1 MTAPPARE
9 RIAPAYT
16 RAYLVRD
23 ADAPG
28 QPGDPIRFLAATEGQ
43 KGDGIDL
50 RMSGAR
56 LERYLANPV
65 VGYNHQYWGRDGLPI
80 GRGEGT
86 AVVGSQLFIDVVFDQ
101 DDDFAKRVEA
111 KYRNGFLNAVS
122 IGFSVWAWEDG
133 KGSYWL
139 GGVAQEWEL
148 TELSCVPVPMDPEA
162 VAQGGRSAWA
172 RALEDPALD
181 AAIVDVEITPDAR
194 GRQLVVRVS
203 QELAAAADPMALA
216 VSIARAFQR
225 TEDVPPVDQVDEDE
239 TPEADEGQAPV
250 DETEPERAAP
260 PALVDNQ
267 AAQDLLAAFNSG
279 GPKS

>member
-28 QPGDPIRFLAATEGQ
+28 QPGDPIRFIAATEGQ

-80 GRGEGT
+80 ARGENT
-86 AVVGSQLFIDVVFDQ
+86 AVNGEKLFIDVVFDQ
-101 DDDFAKRVEA
+101 DDEFARKVEA
-111 KYRNGFLNAVS
+111 KYRAGFLNAVS
-122 IGFSVWAWEDG
+122 IGFNVWAWEDG

-148 TELSCVPVPMDPEA
+148 TELSCVPVPMDPDA

-172 RALEDPALD
+172 RALADPALD
-181 AAIVDVEITPDAR
+181 ATIVDVECSREGSRD
-194 GRQLVVRVS
+194 QLVVRVS
-203 QELAAAADPMALA
+203 YELAEAADPMALA

-225 TEDVPPVDQVDEDE
+225 AADARPVDQVDEDE
-239 TPEADEGQAPV
+239 APDVDEGQAPA
-250 DETEPERAAP
+250 DETDSERAAAV
-260 PALVDNQ
+260 ALVDPR
-267 AAQDLLAAFNSG
+267 AAQDLLAAFTAG
-279 GPKS
+279 GKAS